1 MFEGLFRPM
10 HLLFILVIALI
21 FFGPRRLPE
30 LGAGLGKG
38 IREFK
43 KSISEGGE
51 ALNKTLS
58 DEEKKTTA
66 APQQAAAEEG
76 QKEGSAKSA

>member
-1 MFEGLFRPM
+1 MFEGLFQPM
-10 HLLFILVIALI
+10 HLMFILVIALI

-43 KSISEGGE
+43 KAMAEGGKE
-51 ALNKTLS
+51 FNIALS
-58 DEEKKTTA
+58 DGEKKAVAVETQNED
-66 APQQAAAEEG
+66 P
-76 QKEGSAKSA
+76 AKRA

>member
-1 MFEGLFRPM
+1 MFEGLFQPA

-43 KSISEGGE
+43 KAMAEGGKE
-51 ALNKTLS
+51 FNNALS
-58 DEEKKTTA
+58 DREKKTV
-66 APQQAAAEEG
+66 AEEP
-76 QKEGSAKSA
+76 QKEGPAKSA

>member
-1 MFEGLFRPM
+1 MFEGLFQPM
-10 HLLFILVIALI
+10 HLMFILVIALI

-43 KSISEGGE
+43 KAMAEGGKE
-51 ALNKTLS
+51 FNNALS
-58 DEEKKTTA
+58 DGEKKA
-66 APQQAAAEEG
+66 IEG
-76 QKEGSAKSA
+76 EAQKEDSAKKA